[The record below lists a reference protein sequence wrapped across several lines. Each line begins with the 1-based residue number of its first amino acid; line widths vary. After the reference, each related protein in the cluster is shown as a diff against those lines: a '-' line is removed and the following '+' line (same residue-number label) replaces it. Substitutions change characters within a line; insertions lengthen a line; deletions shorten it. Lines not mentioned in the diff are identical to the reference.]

1 MNHIAMLLPREE
13 LVYQARLQARGHDAV
28 TEIRCIATEHAVE
41 EAAASIRGGAS
52 ILIARGLQALRIR
65 AGLNVPVVSIRLTAQ
80 GIGMLLRKV
89 RTLTDNPRPRVAM
102 VVVDDMLCDTSCCE
116 LLFGV
121 ELQIFTYRTEEEY
134 AQVNRTALDS
144 CPDVIIGG
152 DVTVE
157 MARAAGVKSLF
168 WDFTDDSFQEAIQA
182 AETALQADQRNQ
194 RANAQIDALLNNTT
208 NGYIQVSRAGLV
220 TKCNEIMLDDLET
233 TLDALRGRPLAEVIP
248 GIGQDVVSGVLDGGA
263 NYSTFLHIHYQAMV
277 AILAPIRL
285 ESGEVDGAILSCHK
299 VHHTIQLDPAIEDGE
314 LLVGNL
320 AQRTFDN
327 VHHRSAAMARA
338 VEQARLFSRSEDPI
352 LLSGPQGSEIRL
364 LAQCIHN
371 NSANRAGPFIQL
383 SCSAIDP
390 DEQMTALFGTGY
402 KNKDGEADL
411 GVFGMAEN
419 GTLLLQ
425 EVDKLSFTAQSN
437 IYQAVRYKRVIQR
450 GLERPLRVN
459 VRLIAST
466 EADLWAMAG
475 EGDFRADLYYLLSG
489 LRVDVP
495 PLKNRPEDL
504 EDILQKTFRR
514 TCETFHRYHVLT
526 AGGLQL
532 LLSRDWPGNIIQV
545 NSFIERLVL
554 TATHRTIDE
563 NAVRRLWV
571 QMYPERAADADPA
584 PAPTA
589 HQSREAQ
596 RIVQALAR
604 NDGNR
609 ALTAQELGIS
619 TTTLWRRIKKLGIES

>member
-314 LLVGNL
+314 LPAVNL
-320 AQRTFDN
+320 AQRTFDS

-371 NSANRAGPFIQL
+371 NGVGSAGPFVRVDCGAL
-383 SCSAIDP
+383 TEE
-390 DEQMTALFGTGY
+390 EQVSLIFG
-402 KNKDGEADL
+402 
-411 GVFGMAEN
+411 EN
-419 GTLLLQ
+419 GAAARADGGSLFLENGELLCRA
-425 EVDKLSFTAQSN
+425 AQDCL
-437 IYQAVRYKRVIQR
+437 YQLARHRLRRGKEGFAETQADVRVILGTER
-450 GLERPLRVN
+450 SLAELTREGRFSRELFFSVGGLAVEIPPLR
-459 VRLIAST
+459 
-466 EADLWAMAG
+466 E
-475 EGDFRADLYYLLSG
+475 RA
-489 LRVDVP
+489 
-495 PLKNRPEDL
+495 EDL
-504 EDILQKTFRR
+504 ERQIDDSLRAMCDR
-514 TCETFHRYHVLT
+514 YSRYHVLT
-526 AGGLQL
+526 AGARKALCAY
-532 LLSRDWPGNIIQV
+532 SWPGNLAQV
-545 NSFIERLVL
+545 ENFMERLVL
-554 TATHRTIDE
+554 TAEKRTIGEERVNDLLGE
-563 NAVRRLWV
+563 LYPNMDGEIRL
-571 QMYPERAADADPA
+571 ADAARGGRPDRQRLA
-584 PAPTA
+584 LQMALEEWGG
-589 HQSREAQ
+589 SREKAAQ
-596 RIVQALAR
+596 A
-604 NDGNR
+604 
-609 ALTAQELGIS
+609 LGIS
-619 TTTLWRRIKKLGIES
+619 KATLWRWMKKYGME